1 MRPAGEHILTI
12 STAWEGEI
20 SRINIKDNIKDKYQ
34 VPGYGEVLRVGGHG
48 NVCTSVDAVQLEVC
62 RL

>member
-20 SRINIKDNIKDKYQ
+20 ARMNIKDKYQ

-62 RL
+62 RI

>member
-1 MRPAGEHILTI
+1 MFLQF

-20 SRINIKDNIKDKYQ
+20 SRMNIKDKYQ

-62 RL
+62 RI

>member
-12 STAWEGEI
+12 STAWKGEI
-20 SRINIKDNIKDKYQ
+20 SRINIKDKYQ

-62 RL
+62 RI